1 MKTFEYE
8 AKILDCDTN
17 DFKSFFGIVNSEDYK
32 TAVEELTYFYGD
44 DLISLSLE
52 LFFNNENK
60 ILEIDKK
67 ILNSLKN
74 KK

>member
-17 DFKSFFGIVNSEDYK
+17 DFKSFFGIINSENYK

-60 ILEIDKK
+60 ILEIDKE

>member
-17 DFKSFFGIVNSEDYK
+17 DFKSFFGIVNSENYK